1 MLDRGK
7 RAGRGSFCPARR
19 ALGLPGELL
28 MREFPASGRGQPPP
42 HKPRGKVIPM
52 PTPIVVRRR
61 RSVRIAMASLG
72 AVFVAA
78 VVGRIYLTV
87 SRPPTAEQ
95 AAGVSAEESR
105 ILELVNRKRA
115 DAGLVPLKLSG
126 RLAVAARGHS
136 YDMALRHYFSHN
148 SADGVSAEQRIRG
161 SGIDYSEIGENIY
174 VDDLPDP
181 ERLPERAVDRWMGSA
196 GHRKNMLSPS
206 FNETGV
212 GIARA
217 ADGSAYITQDFIR
230 K

>member
-1 MLDRGK
+1 M
-7 RAGRGSFCPARR
+7 
-19 ALGLPGELL
+19 
-28 MREFPASGRGQPPP
+28 
-42 HKPRGKVIPM
+42 
-52 PTPIVVRRR
+52 VVRRR
-61 RSVRIAMASLG
+61 RSLRLAMASLG
-72 AVFVAA
+72 VIFVAA
-78 VVGRIYLTV
+78 VAGRIYLTAN
-87 SRPPTAEQ
+87 RPLSDEQ
-95 AAGVSAEESR
+95 IAGISAEEAR

-115 DAGLVPLKLSG
+115 AAGVAPLKLSG

-161 SGIDYSEIGENIY
+161 SGIDYAEMGENIY

-181 ERLPERAVDRWMGSA
+181 DRLPERAVDGWMGSP
-196 GHRKNMLSPS
+196 GHRKNMLSPG